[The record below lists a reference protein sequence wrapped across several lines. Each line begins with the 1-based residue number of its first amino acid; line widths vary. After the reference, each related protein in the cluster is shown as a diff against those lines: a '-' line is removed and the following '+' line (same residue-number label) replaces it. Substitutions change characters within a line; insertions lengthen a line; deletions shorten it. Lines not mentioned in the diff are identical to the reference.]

1 MDHATHSPPRG
12 PRPLSREALSA
23 RAAYVI
29 RSNDRGTMT
38 TAAPMLYP
46 HMWSWDAAFIAIG
59 LSRVSVP
66 RAIVE
71 MDTLLT
77 AQWRNGMI
85 PHIVFS
91 PVADSYFPG
100 AARWQS
106 SALAAD
112 APAEPETSGICQPP
126 VHAIALQRILEGADR
141 LGGADRAA
149 ADAFLDRAWPRLLAW
164 HRWLATARDPE
175 QVGRVTIHHGWESG
189 MDNSPRWDL
198 PYARVQVGASLP
210 PYERRDT
217 AFVADPSQR
226 PSDEEYDR
234 YLWLIEEMKG
244 VGYDDRRV
252 REVSSFAVEDVFFSA
267 VLSVASAV
275 LADVGE

>member
-1 MDHATHSPPRG
+1 MDRATHSPSRG
-12 PRPLSREALSA
+12 PRTLSREALSA

-59 LSRVSVP
+59 LSRVSLP

-106 SALAAD
+106 SALAPD
-112 APAEPETSGICQPP
+112 APAGTAATTGPRPERSWTGHGHDCSPGTAGWPP
-126 VHAIALQRILEGADR
+126 PATPSRPGA
-141 LGGADRAA
+141 
-149 ADAFLDRAWPRLLAW
+149 
-164 HRWLATARDPE
+164 
-175 QVGRVTIHHGWESG
+175 
-189 MDNSPRWDL
+189 
-198 PYARVQVGASLP
+198 
-210 PYERRDT
+210 
-217 AFVADPSQR
+217 
-226 PSDEEYDR
+226 
-234 YLWLIEEMKG
+234 
-244 VGYDDRRV
+244 
-252 REVSSFAVEDVFFSA
+252 
-267 VLSVASAV
+267 
-275 LADVGE
+275 